1 MRHTE
6 EFWPGKL
13 FRQLLPGLKFRILC
27 VSYPA
32 DARLA
37 EHGPE
42 ESDEYLISEN
52 LIMNLIHKARVGQR
66 ANVPVVLVGHDLG
79 GILIKHFVLSVENT
93 SATCP
98 DEDKRAGLKSFL
110 ENLDAVFFFATPHS
124 GANAF
129 QMLASEIL
137 EGEQHHM
144 LRFMRVL
151 NNAQSR
157 INSQFAEHRS
167 NSRFKFTTH
176 AIHPTHE
183 TNQGRYKGVV
193 VPEGTAR
200 FDVDS
205 FYSTPADHFQ
215 VCQPEDESSSSVRA
229 LSNQLED
236 AVKKSKRRRT
246 QGEVGRS

>member
-13 FRQLLPGLKFRILC
+13 LRQLLPGLIFRILC

-32 DARLA
+32 DASLA

-52 LIMNLIHKARVGQR
+52 LITNLIHKARVGQR

-79 GILIKHFVLSVENT
+79 GILIKHFVLSVENA
-93 SATCP
+93 SANCP

-137 EGEQHHM
+137 EGEQHQM

-151 NNAQSR
+151 NSAQSR
-157 INSQFAEHRS
+157 INSRFAEQRS
-167 NSRFKFTTH
+167 NSRFKFSTH

-183 TNQGRYKGVV
+183 TNQGRYKGLI
-193 VPEGTAR
+193 VPEGAAR
-200 FDVDS
+200 HDVDS
-205 FYSTPADHFQ
+205 FYSSSADHFQ
-215 VCQPEDESSSSVRA
+215 VCQPEDDSSSSVRI
-229 LSNQLED
+229 LSDKLENS
-236 AVKKSKRRRT
+236 VKKFKRRTTCRHR
-246 QGEVGRS
+246 ER